1 MYHTRNPPGTSSYR
15 TYCYIYVV
23 TTLSADPRAC
33 SVARTLEIVG
43 EKWALLAVREVFLGN
58 RRFDEMVRRTGA
70 PRDTMTA
77 RLKTLVAAGVLERRP
92 VSEHPPR
99 FEYRLTPAGLD
110 LYPVIVSL
118 MQWGDRYLTNG
129 EAPPMVL
136 THHCGHPL
144 GAVTSC
150 ASCGE
155 PVLARDVRPTPQRE
169 INAQH

>member
-1 MYHTRNPPGTSSYR
+1 MTTFSTEPR
-15 TYCYIYVV
+15 T
-23 TTLSADPRAC
+23 C

-43 EKWALLAVREVFLGN
+43 EKWALLALREVFLGN

-99 FEYRLTPAGLD
+99 FEYRLTQAGLD

-118 MQWGDRYLTNG
+118 MQWGDRYLAEG
-129 EAPPMVL
+129 DAPMVL
-136 THHCGHPL
+136 THHCGHTL
-144 GAVTSC
+144 GAVMACS
-150 ASCGE
+150 SCGE
-155 PVLARDVRPTPQRE
+155 PVLARDVRPTPRQR
-169 INAQH
+169 

>member
-1 MYHTRNPPGTSSYR
+1 MYPTRNSPSTSSYR
-15 TYCYIYVV
+15 TYCYIGEMS
-23 TTLSADPRAC
+23 TISAEPRTC

-70 PRDTMTA
+70 PRDTLTA
-77 RLKTLVAAGVLERRP
+77 RLKTLVAAGVLERRA

-129 EAPPMVL
+129 ESPPMVL

-155 PVLARDVRPTPQRE
+155 VVLARDVRPTPQRE
-169 INAQH
+169 VESLN

>member
-1 MYHTRNPPGTSSYR
+1 M
-15 TYCYIYVV
+15 
-23 TTLSADPRAC
+23 
-33 SVARTLEIVG
+33 ARTLEIVG

-169 INAQH
+169 INSLH